1 MKPYTTSAK
10 DPEDLRRNWR
20 GNRCSKGR
28 SGDPEGKGL
37 FKIKIGSS
45 NYHRK
50 KMDRANKK
58 SARQRFKKTVLDF
71 LKEPKVVD

>member
-1 MKPYTTSAK
+1 MKPYTTSTQ
-10 DPEDLRRNWR
+10 DPDDLRRNWR

-28 SGDPEGKGL
+28 NGDPGKGFL
-37 FKIKIGSS
+37 KIKIGNS

-58 SARQRFKKTVLDF
+58 SARQRFKKAVLDF